1 MIQMNA
7 GTDSVKSSRSMSLIG
22 DIMNKPTNTR
32 IGQVA
37 ALGMERKSGA
47 KSKAIPKQIA
57 VTKEVIPE
65 RLLERCLMRSL
76 QMCLPYWFL
85 TLPLR

>member
-65 RLLERCLMRSL
+65 RRADALYFLLYSPLL
-76 QMCLPYWFL
+76 FL
-85 TLPLR
+85 CYIIVY

>member
-65 RLLERCLMRSL
+65 R
-76 QMCLPYWFL
+76 PH
-85 TLPLR
+85 